1 MYIIK
6 MNFIE
11 IFSREINRDFEVLE
25 LDCEDKIKIN
35 WYVSDFYF
43 DQILVKNNFAN
54 RYDSFLN

>member
-43 DQILVKNNFAN
+43 DQIVSKK
-54 RYDSFLN
+54 